1 MAVQHALRSPTRTA
15 HAGQVRVALMCALF
29 AGCGLVLAWR
39 LYTFQVVVS
48 TRYQQLADNER
59 HAQIPIAPSRGALLD
74 TNGNPLV
81 VSVRYDSV
89 YVLGTLV
96 GGADRADKLATTLSP
111 VLGVP
116 AADLRAAIDPASSRP
131 LVLKSGVPS
140 AVAAQVQQL
149 ALPGVYLDSEPR
161 REYPEGSLAAQ
172 ALGFVGRDYTGLT
185 GLELSYDQE

>member
-59 HAQIPIAPSRGALLD
+59 HAQIPIIPSRGTLLD
-74 TNGNPLV
+74 TNGNPLA

-96 GGADRADKLATTLSP
+96 GGADKADKLAPTLGP
-111 VLGVP
+111 VLGMP
-116 AADLRAAIDPASSRP
+116 TADVRAAIDSRSDRP
-131 LVLKSGVPS
+131 
-140 AVAAQVQQL
+140 VAI
-149 ALPGVYLDSEPR
+149 
-161 REYPEGSLAAQ
+161 
-172 ALGFVGRDYTGLT
+172 
-185 GLELSYDQE
+185 